1 MWTSN
6 IKKIYAFYSVI
17 SIIGLILGLV
27 FLISMN
33 EANKEIIF
41 LNINEW
47 IQNIENGH
55 INNIIT
61 HVVVLSSLFILSL
74 IIIGLPLNLFLNLYN
89 GFSIGFIIITL
100 TNLFKIKGFFYS
112 IIYIIITKAI
122 YIFFSF
128 ILTASNSKYCLVNI
142 NMFLKTFKF
151 NKEQL
156 TILCQKNLL
165 CIGIIIC
172 YDMFLYFV
180 GSKILTIFN
189 FLIN

>member
-165 CIGIIIC
+165 CIGIIIF
-172 YDMFLYFV
+172 YDIFLYFV

>member
-6 IKKIYAFYSVI
+6 IKKIYVFYSVI
-17 SIIGLILGLV
+17 AIIGLILGLV
-27 FLISMN
+27 FLLSMN

-172 YDMFLYFV
+172 YDIFLYFV

>member
-61 HVVVLSSLFILSL
+61 HIVVLSSLFILSL

-100 TNLFKIKGFFYS
+100 TNLFKVKGFFYS

-142 NMFLKTFKF
+142 KTFLKTFKF

>member
-47 IQNIENGH
+47 IQNIESGH

-61 HVVVLSSLFILSL
+61 HVVILSSLFILSL

-142 NMFLKTFKF
+142 KTFLKTFKF

>member
-156 TILCQKNLL
+156 TILCQKNL
-165 CIGIIIC
+165 
-172 YDMFLYFV
+172 
-180 GSKILTIFN
+180 
-189 FLIN
+189 

>member
-61 HVVVLSSLFILSL
+61 HIVVLSSLFILSL

-172 YDMFLYFV
+172 YDIFLYFV

>member
-6 IKKIYAFYSVI
+6 IKKIYVFYSVI
-17 SIIGLILGLV
+17 AIIGLILGLV
-27 FLISMN
+27 FLLSMN

-47 IQNIENGH
+47 TQNIENGH

-142 NMFLKTFKF
+142 KTFLKTFKF

-172 YDMFLYFV
+172 YDIFLYFV

>member
-6 IKKIYAFYSVI
+6 IKKFYAFYSVI

-122 YIFFSF
+122 YIFLSF

-172 YDMFLYFV
+172 YDIFLYFV

>member
-142 NMFLKTFKF
+142 KTFLKTFKF

>member
-6 IKKIYAFYSVI
+6 IKKFYAFYSVI

-172 YDMFLYFV
+172 YDIFLYFV

>member
-17 SIIGLILGLV
+17 AIIGLILGLV

-172 YDMFLYFV
+172 YDIFLYFV

>member
-172 YDMFLYFV
+172 YDIFLYFV

>member
-6 IKKIYAFYSVI
+6 IKKIYIFYSVI

-142 NMFLKTFKF
+142 KTFLKTFKF

>member
-6 IKKIYAFYSVI
+6 IKKIYIFYSVI

-142 NMFLKTFKF
+142 KTFLKTFKF

-172 YDMFLYFV
+172 YDIFLYFV

>member
-1 MWTSN
+1 M
-6 IKKIYAFYSVI
+6 
-17 SIIGLILGLV
+17 LILGLV
-27 FLISMN
+27 FLLSIN

-47 IQNIENGH
+47 MQNIENGH

-142 NMFLKTFKF
+142 KTFLKTFKF

-172 YDMFLYFV
+172 YDIFLYFV

>member
-6 IKKIYAFYSVI
+6 IKKIYVFYSVI
-17 SIIGLILGLV
+17 AIIGLILGLV
-27 FLISMN
+27 FLLSMN

-47 IQNIENGH
+47 MQNIENGH

-142 NMFLKTFKF
+142 KTFLKTFKF

-172 YDMFLYFV
+172 YDIFLYFV

>member
-6 IKKIYAFYSVI
+6 IKKIYVFYSVI
-17 SIIGLILGLV
+17 AIIGLILGLV
-27 FLISMN
+27 FLLSMN

-47 IQNIENGH
+47 TQNIENGH

-142 NMFLKTFKF
+142 KTFLKTFKF

-172 YDMFLYFV
+172 YDIFLYFA